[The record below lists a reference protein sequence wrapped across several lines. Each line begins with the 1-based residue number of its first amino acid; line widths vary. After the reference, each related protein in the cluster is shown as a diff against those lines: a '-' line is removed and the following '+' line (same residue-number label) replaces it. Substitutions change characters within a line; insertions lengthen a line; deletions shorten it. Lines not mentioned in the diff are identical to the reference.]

1 MPPRLRLCHI
11 TLITS
16 PNTTRCLRFSTA
28 PVLGRQTKLR
38 HDFFEWLNGPGAV
51 FKQLPRSRNTNY
63 LSAYDVMTGAPKE
76 SLRWMNY
83 PFPLNPAFPSSPVV
97 SDELANEV
105 YFRVIEGGKSVR
117 MVSAELNVSLQ
128 RVAAIVRLKTI
139 EERWLKEVRSLHS
152 TPPLACPSKHLHD
165 EPTNKKID

>member
-1 MPPRLRLCHI
+1 MPPRLRHPPSWYI
-11 TLITS
+11 TLTTS
-16 PNTTRCLRFSTA
+16 PNKTRCLRFSTA
-28 PVLGRQTKLR
+28 PSLGRQTKLR

-51 FKQLPRSRNTNY
+51 FKQSPRSRSTNY

-76 SLRWMNY
+76 NLRWMNF

-105 YFRVIEGGKSVR
+105 YYRVVEGGKSVR

-139 EERWLKEVRSLHS
+139 EDRWLKEVCSICS
-152 TPPLACPSKHLHD
+152 IPC
-165 EPTNKKID
+165 